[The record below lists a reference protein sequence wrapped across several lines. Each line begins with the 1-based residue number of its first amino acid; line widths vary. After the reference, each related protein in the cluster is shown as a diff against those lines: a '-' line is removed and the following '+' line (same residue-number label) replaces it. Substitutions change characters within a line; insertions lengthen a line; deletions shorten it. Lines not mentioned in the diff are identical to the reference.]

1 MTIDAP
7 CLDCGEPVRVVVRDG
22 KILNTDPEEISG
34 YIDIPFGQWRKYLS
48 YS

>member
-22 KILNTDPEEISG
+22 EILAADPAKILG
-34 YIDIPFGQWRKYLS
+34 YIDIPFGQWREHLA